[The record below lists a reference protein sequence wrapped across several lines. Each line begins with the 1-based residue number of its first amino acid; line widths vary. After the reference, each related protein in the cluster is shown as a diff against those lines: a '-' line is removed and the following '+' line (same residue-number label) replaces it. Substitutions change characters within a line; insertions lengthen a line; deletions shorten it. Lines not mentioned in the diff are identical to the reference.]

1 MRPLNPPPGGAMPA
15 KPMPPARPRRQ
26 TDPAPSKWRY
36 RMERLWLTPLFRAMV
51 RTGIPSFGLVFLFAW
66 YINDPA
72 RREGIVDTW
81 QGWVRTVQDRP
92 EFTVSLLRI
101 EGASEQLQADITEVL
116 PVDLPLSQ
124 FQLDIEELRGLLLS
138 LDPVL
143 EAEVRV
149 RSGGVLLLKVTE
161 RTPAVAWA
169 RGDEIEV
176 LDATGHRVATLPD
189 IDAAGALPLIAGE
202 GAETA
207 VPEALTL
214 IAAAAPIT
222 DRMVGLARIGNRRW
236 DVVLTR
242 GQRIALP
249 EVAPAAALDRAL
261 AMQTARDVLDRDV
274 EIVDLRLPDRPVLRL
289 TPAAREA
296 LRRMQEQER
305 LTFTKTETKEN
316 E

>member
-1 MRPLNPPPGGAMPA
+1 MRQVKSAP
-15 KPMPPARPRRQ
+15 KSSRPQ
-26 TDPAPSKWRY
+26 SDPAPSKWQY
-36 RMERLWLTPLFRAMV
+36 RMQRLWLTPLFKAMV
-51 RTGIPSFGLVFLFAW
+51 RTGIPSFGFVFLFTW
-66 YINDPA
+66 YINDVQ
-72 RREGIVDTW
+72 RLQVITDTW
-81 QGWVRTVQDRP
+81 QGWVRAVQDRP

-101 EGASEQLQADITEVL
+101 EGASEQLQADIVEVM
-116 PVDLPLSQ
+116 PIDLPLSQ
-124 FQLDIEELRGLLLS
+124 FQLDTDKLRAQLLS

-143 EAEVRV
+143 EAEVRIKA
-149 RSGGVLLLKVTE
+149 GGVLLLKVTE

-189 IDAAGALPLIAGE
+189 VASAGALPLIAGE

-222 DRMVGLARIGNRRW
+222 DRLVGLARIGNRRW

-261 AMQTARDVLDRDV
+261 AMQEARDVLDRDV
-274 EIVDLRLPDRPVLRL
+274 QMVDLRLPDRPILRL
-289 TPAAREA
+289 TPFARAELA
-296 LRRMQEQER
+296 RVQELER
-305 LTFTKTETKEN
+305 LTLTNSETEGN
-316 E
+316 Q